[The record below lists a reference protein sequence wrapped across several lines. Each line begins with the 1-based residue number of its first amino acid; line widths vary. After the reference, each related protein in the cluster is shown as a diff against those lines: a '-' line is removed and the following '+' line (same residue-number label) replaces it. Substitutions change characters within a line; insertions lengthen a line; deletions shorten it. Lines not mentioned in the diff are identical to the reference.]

1 MRRFLCLLFCSSM
14 LLTTAQELN
23 CKVTVN
29 SDKIGQTNQQIF
41 QTLERSLNDFVNKR
55 KWTNK
60 RYTNSEK
67 ISSNMLVNVSQFDSG
82 NFQAS
87 IQLQVSRP
95 VYNSTYLTPVFFHKD
110 NDFAFQYIEF
120 QPLVFNPNNFESNL
134 VSVISYYVYIMIGMD
149 AATFTPDGGK
159 EYFAIAQQILNQAQ
173 QSGFKGW
180 NQADNNRRNRFWL
193 SDNLQSNTFKE
204 FHQVMYQYHRQGLDL
219 MHEDPKKA
227 KVKIS
232 NTFNIL
238 SLMNKR
244 RPNSFLLQTFFD
256 TKSDEVLS
264 IFSDGPQISITRT
277 VETLNKIAP
286 FYASKW
292 EGIKF

>member
-1 MRRFLCLLFCSSM
+1 M

>member
-1 MRRFLCLLFCSSM
+1 MRKFLFVLFCVSVLFS
-14 LLTTAQELN
+14 TAQELN
-23 CKVTVN
+23 CKITVN

-41 QTLERSLNDFVNKR
+41 KTLERSLNDFVNKT

-60 RYTNSEK
+60 QFARQEK
-67 ISSNMLVNVSQFDSG
+67 INANMLINLSQFDGSS

-95 VYNSTYLTPVFFHKD
+95 VYNSTYLTPIFFHKD

-134 VSVISYYVYIMIGMD
+134 VSVISYYVYIVLGMD
-149 AATFTPDGGK
+149 ADTFAPNGGRQ
-159 EYFAIAQQILNQAQ
+159 YYALAQNILNQAQ

-180 NQADNNRRNRFWL
+180 NQADGRRNRFWL

-204 FHQVMYQYHRQGLDL
+204 FHQVMYQYHRQGLDI

-244 RPNSFLLQTFFD
+244 RPNSFLMQLFFD
-256 TKSDEVLS
+256 TKSDEILG
-264 IFSDGPQISITRT
+264 IFSDGPQVSITRT

-292 EGIKF
+292 EDIKF